1 MRRIL
6 FLIVSCALLAGC
18 ETEPF
23 RVMTQDIQ
31 SIWETPKGDTDLA
44 AGIRSYQDGNYSVAQ
59 QQLQSAL
66 KAGLNSFGQI
76 EAHKYLAFIHCAS
89 GRESRCREEFQKVL
103 HLAPEFQLTPAEAG
117 HPTWGPVFRSVKAQ
131 QR

>member
-1 MRRIL
+1 MRRML
-6 FLIVSCALLAGC
+6 FLIASCALLAGC
-18 ETEPF
+18 ETEP
-23 RVMTQDIQ
+23 VKQMTQDIK
-31 SIWETPKGDTDLA
+31 SIWETPKGDAELA
-44 AGIRSYQDGNYSVAQ
+44 AGVRSYQDGNYNVAQ

-89 GRESRCREEFQKVL
+89 GRESRCREEFRKVL
-103 HLAPEFQLTPAEAG
+103 FVSPDFELAPAEAG
-117 HPTWGPVFRSVKAQ
+117 HPTWGPVFRSVKAE